1 MTEAR
6 DENDR
11 RSGVQPPP
19 ARLPQPVRGI
29 ADPPVR
35 ARRAPESGKPTP
47 VRVLATRGVSPGAS
61 PDLEPD
67 IAEATVE
74 VDDTSWTVRV
84 RGRSGGSSAAK
95 APLLLLGFWK
105 AQTVTSLPDRETLVV
120 ARLLADLTEDDL
132 ETALAESRDPAAAD
146 RSKGFFSE
154 ISERRR
160 S

>member
-1 MTEAR
+1 MTDAHDQKEGRPGAK
-6 DENDR
+6 
-11 RSGVQPPP
+11 PTP
-19 ARLPQPVRGI
+19 ARPPQPVTARGR
-29 ADPPVR
+29 APVV
-35 ARRAPESGKPTP
+35 AQAPESGKPTP

-84 RGRSGGSSAAK
+84 RGRSGGSSAAR